1 MPTTTGRREQNK
13 ARTRD
18 ALLDALRAL
27 ISAAGSDVVTVEQV
41 AEEAGVSRRTFFNYF
56 PTVEAALAEG
66 MSAPLAGIEEAFLA
80 RPDDED
86 PLTAV
91 TRALREAPI
100 GNELT
105 TWMYA
110 LDCST
115 AKGLTPTMVLN
126 VWQHQRG
133 WLEGVLSRRLGD
145 RDPLRVTT
153 LAAAIMA
160 VFEATEAIWIERL
173 TEASGTGGPATVDS
187 AATAEFNALLAQAL
201 EHVRSG
207 WTSRGPGST

>member
-1 MPTTTGRREQNK
+1 MSTSTGRREQNK

-18 ALLDALRAL
+18 ALLDALRTL
-27 ISAAGSDVVTVEQV
+27 VSATGPEVVTVEQI

-66 MSAPLAGIEEAFLA
+66 TSAPLAGIEEAFLA
-80 RPDDED
+80 RPAEED

-91 TRALREAPI
+91 MRALRDAPI
-100 GNELT
+100 GSELT

-110 LDCST
+110 LGCST

-133 WLEGVLSRRLGD
+133 WLEGVLARRLGD
-145 RDPLRVTT
+145 RDPLRITT

-160 VFEATEAIWIERL
+160 VFEATEAIWFERL
-173 TEASGTGGPATVDS
+173 AHASSSEGPAAVDS
-187 AATAEFNALLAQAL
+187 TATAEFNALLAQAL
-201 EHVRSG
+201 EHLRSG
-207 WTSRGPGST
+207 WTSHSPDTT